1 MNSFEDIVESLSD
14 VNDTDMSRLAKLA
27 DFMVRLERRKAD
39 LEADLK
45 EVDKDI
51 QRVQEHE
58 IPALMAELGVKSFKL
73 ENGAEVSVK
82 NYYSASI
89 NKERQDEAF
98 EWLNSNGFGDLIKNV
113 VSTAFSRG
121 QEAAA
126 EQFAAECYNKGLNA
140 STKKWVEPMTLK
152 AFAKEQIEKG
162 DNLPDDLF
170 GVYVGQ
176 KATIKKG

>member
-1 MNSFEDIVESLSD
+1 VNSFEEVAEALADVSD
-14 VNDTDMSRLAKLA
+14 SDMSRLAKLA
-27 DFMVRLERRKAD
+27 DMMVRLERRKAD
-39 LEADLK
+39 MEAELK
-45 EVDKDI
+45 DVDKQI
-51 QRVQEHE
+51 QQVQEHE

-73 ENGAEVSVK
+73 ENGAEVTVK

-98 EWLNSNGFGDLIKNV
+98 LWLNDNGFGDLIKNV
-113 VSTAFSRG
+113 VSTNFNRG
-121 QEAAA
+121 QEEVA
-126 EQFAAECYNKGLNA
+126 ERFAQECYNRGLNA

-162 DNLPDDLF
+162 ESLPDELF

-176 KATIKKG
+176 KASIKKG